1 MMMMSRMMA
10 AMDNDV
16 LDDGDL
22 DDTVWHHEWRVYW
35 EPVGS
40 KKREITRQIEYKYSN
55 RRWQCLVYI

>member
-10 AMDNDV
+10 SMDDDV

-22 DDTVWHHEWRVYW
+22 IDNVWDHEWRVYW
-35 EPVGS
+35 EPFGP

-55 RRWQCLVYI
+55 RR